1 MLALGRRECGTI
13 LRMTNT
19 ILRLRLA
26 CVATVVALILP
37 RPAVATS
44 LDNLRRSV
52 VKIYV
57 TVQRYDY
64 MQPWQATP
72 PGYGNGSGFII
83 EKKRI
88 LTNAHVISDTT
99 FIEVQ
104 RDGDPR
110 RFPAHVAF
118 VAHDCDLA
126 LLEVDDPAFFTD
138 TRPIEFNTDLPS
150 LNDELIALGFPMG
163 GTRLSL
169 TRGVVSRID
178 YSGYSH
184 SEVDSHLVVQTDA
197 AINPG
202 NSGGPV
208 LLDGRVI
215 GVAFQ
220 GVMGAQNIGYA
231 IPLPVIHHMLRDVS
245 DGQYHG
251 YPELGVRTCDT
262 RNPALRRALHL
273 APTGGGAAVDAR
285 DLFGAARNLL
295 QDGDVLLRV
304 EGLDIATD
312 GSVVLDGNTVEF
324 SELVERRQWGDQIQF
339 DISRSGLVQRVEIP
353 LRNPE
358 DPFGFRMRY
367 DEAPEYHMIGGL
379 VFMPMTRNL
388 LGSIGAD
395 LDNRAIH
402 NLFFLSSFA
411 KTDGLIYD
419 RTQFIVLA
427 NRLPHPINTYDEGFR
442 YQVVT
447 KANGK
452 SIGALHDLVD
462 ALQQPTNG
470 FHVIHFEGSENPLV
484 LDAAQVREADTQ
496 IRRRYEIPAMTH
508 LR

>member
-1 MLALGRRECGTI
+1 MTTITLRIRRIC
-13 LRMTNT
+13 
-19 ILRLRLA
+19 A
-26 CVATVVALILP
+26 AAVVAMALLP
-37 RPAVATS
+37 FPATAAS

-110 RFPAHVAF
+110 RFPARVAF

-126 LLEVDDPAFFTD
+126 LLTVDDPAFFED
-138 TRPIEFNTDLPS
+138 TQPIRFSEDLPK
-150 LNDELIALGFPMG
+150 LDDEVIALGFPMG

-178 YSGYSH
+178 YSGYAH
-184 SEVDSHLVVQTDA
+184 SGVDAHLVIQTDA

-208 LLDGRVI
+208 LLDGRVV

-220 GVMGAQNIGYA
+220 GVQAAQNIGYA
-231 IPLPVIHHMLRDVS
+231 IPLPVIHHMLRDVA

-251 YPELGVRTCDT
+251 YPELGVRTADT
-262 RNPALRRALHL
+262 RNPALRRFLGL
-273 APTGGGAAVDAR
+273 FPVGGGAVVDWI
-285 DLFGAARNLL
+285 DPFGAASNRL
-295 QDGDVLLRV
+295 QNGDVLLRV
-304 EGLDIATD
+304 EGLEIATD
-312 GSVVLDGNTVEF
+312 GSVVLDGNAVEF
-324 SELVERRQWGDQIQF
+324 SELVERRQWGENIHF
-339 DISRSGLVQRVEIP
+339 DVARSGMVQRIEIP
-353 LRNPE
+353 LRNPV
-358 DPFGFRMRY
+358 DPFCYRILY
-367 DEAPEYHMIGGL
+367 DEPPEYHIVGGL
-379 VFMPMTRNL
+379 VFMPVTRNL
-388 LGSIGAD
+388 LGALGGDTDS
-395 LDNRAIH
+395 RAMH
-402 NLFFLSSFA
+402 NLFYLSTFA
-411 KTDGLIYD
+411 KMEDDLIRG
-419 RTQFIVLA
+419 RTQFVVLA
-427 NRLPHPINTYDEGFR
+427 NRLPHPVNTYDDAFR
-442 YQVVT
+442 YQVVSDV
-447 KANGK
+447 NGQP
-452 SIGALHDLVD
+452 IGALRDLVV
-462 ALQQPTNG
+462 ALQTPTNG
-470 FHVIHFEGSENPLV
+470 FQVIHFEGTENPLV
-484 LDAAQVREADTQ
+484 LDAAQTRASDAQ

>member
-1 MLALGRRECGTI
+1 
-13 LRMTNT
+13 MTT
-19 ILRLRLA
+19 TSFRLRISGAAALIA
-26 CVATVVALILP
+26 VLLLPCVAA
-37 RPAVATS
+37 AAS

-52 VKIYV
+52 VKIYI
-57 TVQRYDY
+57 TEQRYDY
-64 MQPWQATP
+64 MQPWQAGP

-126 LLEVDDPAFFTD
+126 LLEVDDPAFFAD
-138 TRPIEFNTDLPS
+138 TLPIQFNDELPK
-150 LNDELIALGFPMG
+150 LNDEVIALGFPMG

-178 YSGYSH
+178 YSAYSH

-220 GVMGAQNIGYA
+220 GVVGAQNIGYA
-231 IPLPVIHHMLRDVS
+231 IPLPVIHHMLRDVE
-245 DGQYHG
+245 DGYYHG

-262 RNPALRRALHL
+262 RNPALRRVLHL
-273 APTGGGAAVDAR
+273 TPGGGGAAVDDV
-285 DLFGAARNLL
+285 DLFGAAHNRLFNS
-295 QDGDVLLRV
+295 DVLLRV
-304 EGLDIATD
+304 EGLEIATD

-324 SELVERRQWGDQIQF
+324 SELVERRQWNEKIQF
-339 DISRSGLVQRVEIP
+339 EVSRSGTVQRVEIP
-353 LRNPE
+353 LHNPA
-358 DPFGFRMRY
+358 DPFCYRLQY
-367 DEAPEYHMIGGL
+367 DEAPEYHIVGGL
-379 VFMPMTRNL
+379 IFMPVTRNL
-388 LGSIGAD
+388 LEAIGSD
-395 LDNRAIH
+395 LDNRAVH
-402 NLFFLSSFA
+402 NLFFLSAYA
-411 KTDGLIYD
+411 KIDNLIQD
-419 RTQFIVLA
+419 RTQFVVLA
-427 NRLPHPINTYDEGFR
+427 NRLPHPVNTYDEGFR

-447 KANGK
+447 QVNGQP
-452 SIGALHDLVD
+452 IGALRDMVA

-484 LDAAQVREADTQ
+484 LDAAQISEADAQ
-496 IRRRYEIPAMTH
+496 IQRRYGIPARTH

>member
-1 MLALGRRECGTI
+1 MITSTF
-13 LRMTNT
+13 LRCR
-19 ILRLRLA
+19 ICA
-26 CVATVVALILP
+26 VAVVA
-37 RPAVATS
+37 AVLWPGASTATS

-83 EKKRI
+83 EKRRI

-104 RDGDPR
+104 RDGDTR

-126 LLEVDDPAFFTD
+126 LLEVDDPAFFAD
-138 TRPIEFNTDLPS
+138 AQPIAFNDVLPK
-150 LNDELIALGFPMG
+150 LNDELIALGFPLG

-184 SEVDSHLVVQTDA
+184 SDVDSHLVVQTDA

-208 LLDGRVI
+208 LLNGRVI

-220 GVMGAQNIGYA
+220 GVVGAQNIGYA
-231 IPLPVIHHMLRDVS
+231 IPLPVIHHMLRDVE
-245 DGQYHG
+245 DNQYHG

-262 RNPALRRALHL
+262 RNPALRRALQL
-273 APTGGGAAVDAR
+273 APMAGGAAVDEV
-285 DLFGAARNLL
+285 DPFGAARQLL
-295 QDGDVLLRV
+295 HPGDVLLAV
-304 EGLDIATD
+304 EGLAIATD
-312 GSVVLDGNTVEF
+312 GSVVLEDNTVEF
-324 SELVERRQWGDQIQF
+324 GELVERRQWKETIHF
-339 DISRSGLVQRVEIP
+339 DVARSGTVQRIEIP
-353 LRNPE
+353 LRNPV
-358 DPFGFRMRY
+358 DPFCYRMQY
-367 DEAPEYHMIGGL
+367 DEAPEYHIVGGL
-379 VFMPMTRNL
+379 VFMPVTRNL
-388 LGSIGAD
+388 LGAIGSD
-395 LDNRAIH
+395 LDNHAIH
-402 NLFFLSSFA
+402 NLFYLSAYA
-411 KTDGLIYD
+411 KPDDLIRE
-419 RTQFIVLA
+419 RTQFVVLA
-427 NRLPHPINTYDEGFR
+427 NRLPHTVNTYDEGFR

-447 KANGK
+447 EVNGRK
-452 SIGALHDLVD
+452 IGALRDLAV

-470 FHVIHFEGSENPLV
+470 FHVIKFEGSENALV
-484 LDAAQVREADTQ
+484 LDAAQVRDADDQ

-508 LR
+508 VR